1 MRILYLAALILL
13 VVLLGAGSAL
23 GANSQIVFYLFIFI
37 MGVGLAFY
45 AHWFKKFAEKVNA
58 LMPLIESDPDAYIAE
73 TEKLLQGK
81 NPSNIRAMLIMNI
94 SVAYMEKGDFKTALE
109 KMRSIN
115 GNALKKANNSIYF
128 LNYAYVFIHLGEN
141 AQAMDIIKK
150 YKKKF
155 LSLPMGGNLPRLIA
169 FVQIFELMQEDKWDI
184 ATEQL
189 KIAREN
195 WPDRVTGVDF
205 SFLEEKLEK
214 HNAQAKTQE

>member
-1 MRILYLAALILL
+1 MRIFYLAALILL

-23 GANSQIVFYLFIFI
+23 GANAQIVFYLFIFI
-37 MGVGLAFY
+37 MGVGIAFY

-94 SVAYMEKGDFKTALE
+94 SVAYIEKGDFKTALQ
-109 KMRSIN
+109 KMKSIN
-115 GNALKKANNSIYF
+115 GGALKKANNSIYF
-128 LNYAYVFIHLGEN
+128 LNYAYILIHLEEH

-169 FVQIFELMQEDKWDI
+169 FVQIFELMQEEKWDI
-184 ATEQL
+184 AIEQL

-205 SFLEEKLEK
+205 SFLEEKLEQ
-214 HNAQAKTQE
+214 HNAQAIIEE